1 MTNDDDEVMHESD
14 HDDDHSVL
22 LQYIYSVIGF
32 YSYSSTKLLGSI
44 HIYLSKLLGLLIFIY
59 QIIGFVHIYRILF
72 SSVIRSSSATRLT
85 ATKMI
90 HNIDVIIGKK

>member
-1 MTNDDDEVMHESD
+1 MMLSMKMTNDDDEVMHESD

-32 YSYSSTKLLGSI
+32 YSYSSIKLLGSI

-59 QIIGFVHIYRILF
+59 QIIGFNSDLSIKLLGLF
-72 SSVIRSSSATRLT
+72 IFT
-85 ATKMI
+85 AFYSLL
-90 HNIDVIIGKK
+90 